1 MSFVKRSELLK
12 APYIDASWVPG
23 LGFFP
28 SYLARTSPHCRV
40 KGWGLGFRVGVSTVG
55 VSQFRGFR
63 DFIFSALTT
72 RTVQAKLV
80 SRGQPK
86 NS

>member
-1 MSFVKRSELLK
+1 MQ
-12 APYIDASWVPG
+12 W
-23 LGFFP
+23 
-28 SYLARTSPHCRV
+28 
-40 KGWGLGFRVGVSTVG
+40 FRVGVSTVG

-86 NS
+86 NSSQYEENRGGPPEFGFFLFWSSFGLIAVEDVRS